1 MSSPASTLRGAGRE
15 IGPIGTISRVVA
27 GVAAIALPIALESI
41 AWLSRLRGDP
51 DELVPSGDG
60 PLGAVAA
67 AAVGQSRLLQLVS
80 GVARRVGCDPLAVK
94 PRVPVV
100 LGLVLLLGGVGL
112 AFGAYASY
120 RDQRSGTAGTAK
132 VTSCSGHSGRYGG
145 GLHCTGSWVAGGSL
159 LDGGH
164 VVIGDIANADR
175 GDVGKTIDVRIHGD
189 RHATKPKLRVPVI
202 LAMLGVPMLLL
213 ALYLLFLSVSRP
225 RTADA
230 SVPARPATPE
240 GRAAKP
246 DGGPF
251 EIPAG
256 DAGLARFYCAVFG
269 WSATADGELAARD
282 GEVVARLRPG
292 VPVAPRLGDRQDRC
306 RRPRP
311 HAHPGARRR
320 RVHPRGARPVLRR
333 AACVR
338 DLLRPAQQP
347 RLRLHAQPARR
358 RRPG

>member
-1 MSSPASTLRGAGRE
+1 
-15 IGPIGTISRVVA
+15 
-27 GVAAIALPIALESI
+27 
-41 AWLSRLRGDP
+41 
-51 DELVPSGDG
+51 
-60 PLGAVAA
+60 
-67 AAVGQSRLLQLVS
+67 
-80 GVARRVGCDPLAVK
+80 
-94 PRVPVV
+94 
-100 LGLVLLLGGVGL
+100 
-112 AFGAYASY
+112 
-120 RDQRSGTAGTAK
+120 
-132 VTSCSGHSGRYGG
+132 VTSCSGHPGRYGG
-145 GLHCTGSWVAGGSL
+145 GLRCTGSWVAGGSL

-175 GDVGKTIDVRIHGD
+175 RDVGKTIDVRIHGD
-189 RHATKPKLRVPVI
+189 RHATKRNLRVPVI

-256 DAGLARFYCAVFG
+256 DAGLARFYRAVFG

-292 VPVAPRLGDRQDRC
+292 APVAPDSVIARIGVDDLDRTLTRARDAGGSTRGAPALSSDALLAFAIFYDPRNNPVCVFTPSPHGGDVQDDVPALVAAGRWAETADAVDRLWPSAPGVDPYGYNIERKAAWWEDQGDRLLAAEPYEQASRLLTAYAAGATSGGEGYARMQDVQ
-306 RRPRP
+306 
-311 HAHPGARRR
+311 
-320 RVHPRGARPVLRR
+320 RV
-333 AACVR
+333 AAKISA
-338 DLLRPAQQP
+338 LQQQT
-347 RLRLHAQPARR
+347 R
-358 RRPG
+358 